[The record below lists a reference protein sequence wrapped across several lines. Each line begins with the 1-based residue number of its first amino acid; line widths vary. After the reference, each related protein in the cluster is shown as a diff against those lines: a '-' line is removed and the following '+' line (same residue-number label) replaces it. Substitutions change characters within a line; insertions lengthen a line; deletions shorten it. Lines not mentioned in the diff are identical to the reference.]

1 MRFFKRNTFKSRQ
14 SLSCLCGTAEAPL
27 GMPEATPTTHHKPYV
42 GVFKPTLMVYP
53 HYGSSGGR
61 RLSASLPLLLAR
73 PQTTRMASGRRRR
86 TQTTRITKNDSEYE
100 GGDGDVY
107 SGSAEIGFQLECE
120 HVIRGSIWHEGEHD
134 FTKRHLWRAVAI
146 GQLQWARIGE
156 ECRVTRSCVWRG
168 AHWVA

>member
-1 MRFFKRNTFKSRQ
+1 MRQ
-14 SLSCLCGTAEAPL
+14 SIQRG
-27 GMPEATPTTHHKPYV
+27 
-42 GVFKPTLMVYP
+42 
-53 HYGSSGGR
+53 SGGR

-146 GQLQWARIGE
+146 RQLQWARIGE
-156 ECRVTRSCVWRG
+156 E
-168 AHWVA
+168 

>member
-1 MRFFKRNTFKSRQ
+1 MTSRGSPRTLTRMRRHPIERGRGRSKNAPKSIQR
-14 SLSCLCGTAEAPL
+14 G
-27 GMPEATPTTHHKPYV
+27 
-42 GVFKPTLMVYP
+42 
-53 HYGSSGGR
+53 SGGR